1 MNAFFALLHPK
12 QLANS
17 SWNLFLQN
25 KKISSDV
32 WGHGHTAPW
41 IRQWLPLMIYHDND
55 DDDAD
60 DDIQCVCEIH
70 VCRSLFSH
78 QEEVKVE
85 RAQPDTCSD
94 AQCEPDDDGMAEVA
108 AGNVTPLSSSPSSSE
123 RRLRMTGSGRSQLVR
138 RRTQPVP
145 VVTLGCRKS
154 CTVRSRT
161 GSICEFSGNRPT
173 SQHTPVLRFSSTCIW
188 LSACQ
193 RVSLCCGVKLR
204 NNSAVKRTER
214 HSTSLALRSASFL
227 LYLKRPL
234 NSCKLGCFSC
244 IR

>member
-1 MNAFFALLHPK
+1 M
-12 QLANS
+12 
-17 SWNLFLQN
+17 
-25 KKISSDV
+25 
-32 WGHGHTAPW
+32 
-41 IRQWLPLMIYHDND
+41 R
-55 DDDAD
+55 
-60 DDIQCVCEIH
+60 VCEIH

-161 GSICEFSGNRPT
+161 GSICEFSGKRPT
-173 SQHTPVLRFSSTCIW
+173 SQHTPVL
-188 LSACQ
+188 SACQ
-193 RVSLCCGVKLR
+193 RVLLCGVTLR

-227 LYLKRPL
+227 LYLKRRL